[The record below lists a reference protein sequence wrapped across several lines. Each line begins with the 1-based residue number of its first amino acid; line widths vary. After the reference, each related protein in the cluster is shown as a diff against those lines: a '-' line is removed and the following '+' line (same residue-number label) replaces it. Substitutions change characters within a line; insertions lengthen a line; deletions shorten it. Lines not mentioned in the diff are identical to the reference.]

1 MNVESSNIFKE
12 NAPDSEAITGGV
24 WCTPRDKM
32 GRDYNFRV
40 LVRPIT
46 HPAYIAA
53 LELARSEHREDVQ
66 TMESPEDFARRSDEE
81 KGRLESLKQSITAEA
96 IAKSVLLGWDGVE
109 DENGPIPYTW
119 QNGRDLMSHNSMLE
133 VSDGILRC
141 CLDRM
146 NFTEAA
152 RSRGIELLK
161 KN

>member
-1 MNVESSNIFKE
+1 
-12 NAPDSEAITGGV
+12 
-24 WCTPRDKM
+24 
-32 GRDYNFRV
+32 
-40 LVRPIT
+40 
-46 HPAYIAA
+46 
-53 LELARSEHREDVQ
+53 
-66 TMESPEDFARRSDEE
+66 MESPEDFARRSDEE
-81 KGRLESLKQSITAEA
+81 KERLESLKQSITAEA
-96 IAKSVLLGWDGVE
+96 ISKSVLLGWDGVE

-119 QNGRDLMSHNSMLE
+119 QNGRDLMAHHSMLE